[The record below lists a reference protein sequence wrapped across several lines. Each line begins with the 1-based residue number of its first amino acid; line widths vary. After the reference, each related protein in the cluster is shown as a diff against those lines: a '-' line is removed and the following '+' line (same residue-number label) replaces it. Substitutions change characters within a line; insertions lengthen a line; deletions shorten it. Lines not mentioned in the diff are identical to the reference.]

1 MFVQMPSWHMFPVSH
16 SSMSAG
22 HRGVSGDQAVWS
34 QASVTVF
41 PLPYGAFILP
51 THKNHAWVSMP
62 TVPRIP
68 WPYLM
73 LKSSCLPTLH
83 PHSPNKR
90 YPLLLDWLEFFSFSS
105 GTLKAQPP
113 STNATMPLLESP
125 DALSSTPPSLALV
138 PRGSARHS
146 SIQLCLLG

>member
-1 MFVQMPSWHMFPVSH
+1 MCSCRC
-16 SSMSAG
+16 
-22 HRGVSGDQAVWS
+22 HRGICSR
-34 QASVTVF
+34 
-41 PLPYGAFILP
+41 PH
-51 THKNHAWVSMP
+51 THPRLRGTEKCQGTRLCGLRLLLLLSHCPMGPSSCPHIWVSMP
-62 TVPRIP
+62 SVPRIP

-90 YPLLLDWLEFFSFSS
+90 YPLLIDWLEFFSFSS

-113 STNATMPLLESP
+113 STNATMPLLPSP

-138 PRGSARHS
+138 PRGSARRS